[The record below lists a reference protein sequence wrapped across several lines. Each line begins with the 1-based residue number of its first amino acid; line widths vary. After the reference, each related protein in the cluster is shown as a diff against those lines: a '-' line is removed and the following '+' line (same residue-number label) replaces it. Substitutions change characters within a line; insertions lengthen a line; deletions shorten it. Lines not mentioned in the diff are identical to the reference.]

1 MGLHWAQQT
10 DQTCVQ
16 LVDKNNRYFQTMAKI
31 IKEAKE
37 NIKIK
42 DEQGDYNE
50 NQKAIKRLLQAIQ
63 VGQYYQS

>member
-1 MGLHWAQQT
+1 
-10 DQTCVQ
+10 
-16 LVDKNNRYFQTMAKI
+16 MAKI